1 MSPLPSDTASLR
13 AVPRLF
19 FLLLGLAALLL
30 GPVSGA
36 AAQTAPLPIT
46 SPVVAADLVIPVSK
60 SQTLQTDRPV
70 RDVLVGNPEIADV
83 TPLTD
88 RTLHVIGKQI
98 GSTSLRIYDR
108 GRNLISVLNVVV
120 TYDIDG
126 LKASLGEVLPNERVE
141 IRPVGDALILSG
153 TVSSADQAARA
164 TQLAERVAPGKVTNF
179 LTVAGSQQVMLSVRF
194 VEMQRSLARDLG
206 LRSLTG
212 SVIGGNQTTITPV
225 RVPAVNALAA
235 AEEAVNPGALLGL
248 AGALLDGRFG
258 LSGTFDALETKGLLR
273 TLAEPNLIALSGE
286 SASFLAGGE
295 FPVPVAQAQSGGGTT
310 ITVEFKPFGVSLG
323 FTPTVL
329 GNGLIS
335 LSVVPEVSQID
346 PSSSVT
352 ISGFRIFGLS
362 TRRAA
367 TTVEL
372 RDGQS
377 FAIAGL
383 LQSDFQDTINQ
394 VPGLAEV
401 PILGGLFRSSTYQ
414 RRETELVIIVTPH
427 LVRPVDPVALAVPG
441 ANFVIPTFFD
451 LHLLG
456 QTAGPAASPA
466 SLLSGQSA
474 AGMDGMRGHVIR

>member
-1 MSPLPSDTASLR
+1 MLRMVLTRFGTSATKSMTIVLTSLAFLTA
-13 AVPRLF
+13 AVPTLQ
-19 FLLLGLAALLL
+19 
-30 GPVSGA
+30 A
-36 AAQTAPLPIT
+36 AAQ
-46 SPVVAADLVIPVSK
+46 PVDLANVNADLVIPVNK

-83 TPLTD
+83 TPLSD
-88 RTLHVIGKQI
+88 RTLYVLGKQI
-98 GSTSLRIYDR
+98 GSTSLRVYDR
-108 GRNLISVLNVVV
+108 ARNLVTVLNVVV
-120 TYDIDG
+120 TYDVDG
-126 LKASLGEVLPNERVE
+126 LKASLGEVLPSEDVE
-141 IRPVGDALILSG
+141 IRPVGDALVLTG
-153 TVSSADQAARA
+153 TVSSAEQAARA
-164 TQLAERVAPGKVTNF
+164 MQLAERVAPGKVSNF
-179 LTVAGSQQVMLSVRF
+179 LSVAGSQQVMLSVRF

-206 LRSLTG
+206 IRSLTG
-212 SVIGGNQTTITPV
+212 SVIGGNQTRILPV
-225 RVPAVNALAA
+225 GIPASEALA
-235 AEEAVNPGALLGL
+235 EAVGATNPGSILGL

-295 FPVPVAQAQSGGGTT
+295 FPVPVAQAQGSGGGTT

-335 LSVVPEVSQID
+335 LAVVPEVSQID
-346 PSSSVT
+346 PSSTVT

-362 TRRAA
+362 TRRAS

-401 PILGGLFRSSTYQ
+401 PILGGLFRSSSYQ
-414 RRETELVIIVTPH
+414 RRETELVMIVTPH
-427 LVRPVDPVALAVPG
+427 LVQPVDPTALALPG
-441 ANFVIPTFFD
+441 SNFVQPTFFD

-456 QTAGPAASPA
+456 RVAGAGSAPANMLA
-466 SLLSGQSA
+466 GQSA
-474 AGMDGMRGHVIR
+474 AGMDGARGHIIR